1 MARVPSSVDAEE
13 PVHEMDTKRYIN
25 LKRGLSE
32 VPDIQT
38 DNKSTS
44 MTGRVLWDVEAMYET
59 PS

>member
-1 MARVPSSVDAEE
+1 
-13 PVHEMDTKRYIN
+13 MDTKRYID

-38 DNKSTS
+38 DNKSPS

-59 PS
+59 PL